1 MTVPRPPDLAG
12 ARRVL
17 AASWPVLIFL
27 ALVIAGHIFSA
38 FYVSIGNQML
48 MTLIAV
54 LGYNVLFGNAGQV
67 SLGAGAFLGIGAFAA
82 TGASLGLGFPFLL
95 SVLAAG
101 IFCLVVGVI
110 VAIPSLRLASHYLIF
125 STLALNFI
133 AFYVLGQIQ
142 SNPSGWTLPSASV
155 FGYNM
160 GTDPFSWIPFNA
172 AVVVLTAWL
181 LRNLLRGRAGRA
193 WTAIR
198 EHSGAAGIMG
208 IRVMSWRVGAF
219 ALSSFL
225 FGISGAI
232 AAYYL
237 QQVSADNYTLDI
249 SITYAVIV
257 LVGGLGSMLGSVLGT
272 VIVVGLPYLLQ
283 QLTNSSLFNFLGPN
297 FVGTGQAY
305 LSLIVYG
312 LLVVVLLML
321 EPGGLAAG
329 VIRLYRFARRIA
341 TAAPEADARPSGP
354 VRADAVQLGTGAGVP
369 VLSVRDLVVSYG
381 NADPAVRHASL
392 DLYQGT
398 IALILGLNGAGKTS
412 LLRGIAGFGPGE
424 HARVRVRQL
433 DFDGRDCRRGAAVGR
448 HTRVAFVPERDKVF
462 GTLSVEANLRL
473 CTRHRGQRDEV
484 YRLIREVFPRLAAID
499 WRRPAGALSGGERQ
513 MLALGMALARSPACL
528 VLDEPS
534 LGLAPVAIKQ
544 LAASLIRLRD
554 EQSLTILAADQNAS
568 LGLEIADALAIIARG
583 VITDSGPR
591 GEWDY
596 DRIRRAYLADAVES
610 PDPGPAGLSR
620 SSP

>member
-1 MTVPRPPDLAG
+1 MTGLRPPDLAG
-12 ARRVL
+12 VRRL
-17 AASWPVLIFL
+17 SGAWPVLAFL
-27 ALVIAGHIFSA
+27 ALVLAGHILSA
-38 FYVSIGNQML
+38 YYVSIGNQML

-54 LGYNVLFGNAGQV
+54 LGYNALFGNAGQV

-101 IFCLVVGVI
+101 VLCLVVGVI

-133 AFYVLGQIQ
+133 TFYVLGQIQ
-142 SNPSGWTLPSASV
+142 SNPSGWTLPSASF
-155 FGYNM
+155 FGYTM
-160 GTDPFSWIPFNA
+160 GTDPFSWVPFNA
-172 AVVVLTAWL
+172 AVVVITAWL

-208 IRVMSWRVGAF
+208 IRVLSWRVGAF

-283 QLTNSSLFNFLGPN
+283 QLTASSLFNFLGPN

-305 LSLIVYG
+305 LSLVVYG

-329 VIRLYRFARRIA
+329 ATRLYRWARR
-341 TAAPEADARPSGP
+341 TAAAAHQPDAAPPPEPAP
-354 VRADAVQLGTGAGVP
+354 ADAVQLGAGTGAP
-369 VLSVRDLVVSYG
+369 ILSVRDLMVNYG
-381 NADPAVRHASL
+381 NADPAVRHVSL
-392 DLYQGT
+392 DLYTGT

-424 HARVRVRQL
+424 HARVRVSRL
-433 DFDGRDCRRGAAVGR
+433 SFDGRDYRHGTAVGR
-448 HTRVAFVPERDKVF
+448 RTGVTFVPERDKVF

-473 CTRHRGQRDEV
+473 CARHRSQRDEV
-484 YRLIREVFPRLAAID
+484 YRLVREVFPRLAAID
-499 WRRPAGALSGGERQ
+499 WGRPAGALSGGERQ
-513 MLALGMALARSPACL
+513 MLALGMALARAPACL

-544 LAASLIRLRD
+544 LAASLLRLRD
-554 EQSLTILAADQNAS
+554 ERNLTILAADQNAS
-568 LGLEIADALAIIARG
+568 LGLEIADAMAIIARG

-596 DRIRRAYLADAVES
+596 DRIRRAYLADAVQS